1 MTLTATHLNYYFT
14 CKRKLWLFAHQI
26 TCEKESE
33 LVKIGNVYHQEIK
46 NESIEIDNFKIDKFR
61 DGKVFEL
68 KKKNSAPE
76 AAKFQV
82 LFYISKLKEKGIN
95 TSGVI
100 KYKENN
106 KLEPVELTQENEL
119 LLTEALSKAAELC
132 AQDQAPVA
140 KKIKYCNKCSYY
152 ELCYA

>member
-1 MTLTATHLNYYFT
+1 MTITATHLNYLVT

-26 TCEKESE
+26 KCEQNSE
-33 LVKIGNVYHQEIK
+33 LVKIGKIYHEDLKDQG
-46 NESIEIDNFKIDKFR
+46 IEIDNFKIDKFR

-76 AAKFQV
+76 AAKLQV
-82 LFYISKLKEKGIN
+82 LFYLSKLKEKGIQ
-95 TSGVI
+95 TFGVI

-106 KLEPVELTQENEL
+106 RLEEVELTTETQQLLQQSIFEAETIINQEHPR
-119 LLTEALSKAAELC
+119 AVKR
-132 AQDQAPVA
+132 
-140 KKIKYCNKCSYY
+140 IRYCKKCSYN

>member
-1 MTLTATHLNYYFT
+1 MNLTATHLNYYFT
-14 CKRKLWLFAHQI
+14 CKRKLWLFAHQLN
-26 TCEKESE
+26 CEKESE
-33 LVKIGNVYHQEIK
+33 LVKIGQVYHQDIK
-46 NESIEIDNFKIDKFR
+46 EEPIEIDNIKIDKFK

-82 LFYISKLKEKGIN
+82 LFYLLKLSEKGIK

-106 KLEPVELTQENEL
+106 RLESVELTNENEA
-119 LLTEALSKAAELC
+119 ALIESLQKAATICELS
-132 AQDQAPVA
+132 QPPLI
-140 KKIKYCNKCSYY
+140 KKSKYCKKCSYFD
-152 ELCYA
+152 LCFS

>member
-14 CKRKLWLFAHQI
+14 CKRKLWLFAHQLN
-26 TCEKESE
+26 CERESE
-33 LVKIGNVYHQEIK
+33 LVKIGKIYHDDIK
-46 NESIEIDNFKIDKFR
+46 EEPIEIDNIKIDKFK

-82 LFYISKLKEKGIN
+82 LFYLSKLREKGIN
-95 TSGVI
+95 TGGVI

-106 KLEPVELTQENEL
+106 RLESVELTIENEAALAKSLQEAETICQL
-119 LLTEALSKAAELC
+119 L
-132 AQDQAPVA
+132 QPPPI
-140 KKIKYCNKCSYY
+140 KKSKYCRKCSYFD
-152 ELCYA
+152 LCFS